1 VGKRGPKPKGAGEL
15 RSVCVACRLTESE
28 ADALDAGRPDGMS
41 RGEWLRH
48 RALSRQLP
56 RPIPEINRQAWR
68 DLARAAGNLATVATA
83 MRGGDYVEVAD
94 IKRVL
99 ADVRNGLIGIAGGDQ

>member
-1 VGKRGPKPKGAGEL
+1 
-15 RSVCVACRLTESE
+15 
-28 ADALDAGRPDGMS
+28 
-41 RGEWLRH
+41 
-48 RALSRQLP
+48 
-56 RPIPEINRQAWR
+56 
-68 DLARAAGNLATVATA
+68 

>member
-1 VGKRGPKPKGAGEL
+1 MGKRGPKPKPADEL
-15 RSVCVACRLTESE
+15 RTVCVACRLTAAE
-28 ADALDAGRPDGMS
+28 AEQLDQGKPDYIS

-83 MRGGDYVEVAD
+83 MRGGDYVEVSD